1 MMMTQLM
8 QRWQQVSQYL
18 ADWSDSLLAAENTLQ
33 QKDKVYNWQ
42 AWLLPTLLGLLFA
55 LQNPLLYGMAPAYDA
70 SLFATMGK
78 MWADGAVLYRDMI
91 DIKGPVIFLL
101 DAIGYAIGGFQGI
114 WLLETVLL
122 IWGLNALYRTLAL
135 WGIAPLSRLAGMLAW
150 LFLYAYRYYYGNMTE
165 DYTFSLGLIAQYHF
179 VRMLLA
185 ERFRWQDAVIP
196 AVTFGLIAMLRMN
209 NAAMWC
215 GYYLALF
222 VYWAWQRRWQD
233 ALKLTISG
241 VAGLLVITLPLLAYF
256 VWHGVLS
263 DFWFYS
269 FGIFFGSSYG
279 SGHSLM
285 VGFLGLARTGLLL
298 LLPVFIA
305 VVWQQQR
312 SADNS
317 RPWGILLATQ
327 LTGIVMGIV
336 ANSVSGHTYEHYEI
350 LFFTFAMLVLPV
362 VIQAARSG
370 GLTGQ
375 IGCRHIQQAGV
386 LTLLLVIGYLL
397 AQHIIFTWSRFE
409 SPLPK
414 LTYELLVS
422 LTASVITTAVLV
434 GIWFVT
440 RSRRLYLPAMS
451 LLVLLTVLMVVL
463 PLARGLTKGR
473 PFDEV
478 SGQMVEYIKANTGY
492 DDLIWV
498 DGVIPQYYVWTE
510 RRPASSYL
518 FFDNVTPPYDVRTRM
533 MDDLKRNK
541 PKFIIVKLT
550 RMEKVMS
557 GKDRDSTPSFTA
569 YYNYIQEAYQ
579 PVSAELPRL
588 YQLK

>member
-1 MMMTQLM
+1 MMTQLM
-8 QRWQQVSQYL
+8 QRWQQASQYL
-18 ADWSDSLLAAENTLQ
+18 ADWHDSLLAAENSLQ
-33 QKDKVYNWQ
+33 QKDKIYNWQ
-42 AWLLPTLLGLLFA
+42 AWLFPTLLGLLFA

-78 MWADGAVLYRDMI
+78 MWADGSVLYRNMI

-101 DAIGYAIGGFQGI
+101 DAVGYAIGGFQGI

-165 DYTFSLGLIAQYHF
+165 DYTFCLGLIAQYHF

-185 ERFRWQDAVIP
+185 ERFRWQDAAIP

-215 GYYLALF
+215 GYYLTLF
-222 VYWAWQRRWQD
+222 IYWAWQRRWQD
-233 ALKLTISG
+233 AIKLTISG
-241 VAGLLVITLPLLAYF
+241 VIGILLTAVPLLAYF

-269 FGIFFGSSYG
+269 FGIFFGNSYG

-298 LLPVFIA
+298 LLPVFIG

-312 SADNS
+312 VADNT
-317 RPWGILLATQ
+317 RPWHILLASQ
-327 LTGIVMGIV
+327 LVGLVMGIV

-350 LFFTFAMLVLPV
+350 LFFTSAILILPIVL
-362 VIQAARSG
+362 QAARSG
-370 GLTGQ
+370 GVDKQ
-375 IGCRHIQQAGV
+375 IGCRHLQLAGIVTLV
-386 LTLLLVIGYLL
+386 LLIGYLL

-409 SPLPK
+409 SPIPK

-422 LTASVITTAVLV
+422 LAASVVVTIVLAIV
-434 GIWFVT
+434 WVVT
-440 RSRRLYLPAMS
+440 RSRQLYLPAMTG
-451 LLVLLTVLMVVL
+451 LVVLALLMVVL
-463 PLARGLTKGR
+463 PIGRGLTKGR
-473 PFDEV
+473 PFDDV
-478 SGQMVEYIKANTGY
+478 SAQMVEYIKSHTSY

-498 DGVIPQYYVWTE
+498 DGIIPQYYVWTE

-518 FFDNVTPPYDVRTRM
+518 FFDNVTPPYDVRARM

-557 GKDRDSTPSFTA
+557 GKDNDSTPSFMA
-569 YYNYIQEAYQ
+569 YYNYINEAYQ
-579 PVSAELPRL
+579 PVSADLPRL
-588 YQLK
+588 YQLKQ

>member
-1 MMMTQLM
+1 MMTQLM
-8 QRWQQVSQYL
+8 QRWQQASQYL
-18 ADWSDSLLAAENTLQ
+18 ADWHDSLLAAENSLQ
-33 QKDKVYNWQ
+33 QKDKIYNWQ
-42 AWLLPTLLGLLFA
+42 AWLFPTLLGLLFA

-78 MWADGAVLYRDMI
+78 MWADGSVLYRDMI

-101 DAIGYAIGGFQGI
+101 DAVGYAIGGFQGI

-165 DYTFSLGLIAQYHF
+165 DYTFCLGLIAQYHF

-185 ERFRWQDAVIP
+185 ERFRWQDAAIP

-215 GYYLALF
+215 GYYLTLF
-222 VYWAWQRRWQD
+222 IYWAWQRRWQD
-233 ALKLTISG
+233 AIKLTISG
-241 VAGLLVITLPLLAYF
+241 VIGILLTAVPLLAYF

-269 FGIFFGSSYG
+269 FGIFFGNSYG

-298 LLPVFIA
+298 LLPVFIG

-312 SADNS
+312 VADNT
-317 RPWGILLATQ
+317 RPWHILLASQ
-327 LTGIVMGIV
+327 LVGLVMGIV

-350 LFFTFAMLVLPV
+350 LFFTSAILILPIVL
-362 VIQAARSG
+362 QAARSG
-370 GLTGQ
+370 GVDKQ
-375 IGCRHIQQAGV
+375 IGCRHLQLAGIV
-386 LTLLLVIGYLL
+386 TLLLLIGYLL

-409 SPLPK
+409 SPIPK

-422 LTASVITTAVLV
+422 LAASFVVTIVLAIV
-434 GIWFVT
+434 WVVT
-440 RSRRLYLPAMS
+440 RSRQLYLPAMTG
-451 LLVLLTVLMVVL
+451 LVVLALLMVVL
-463 PLARGLTKGR
+463 PIGRGLTKGR
-473 PFDEV
+473 PFDDV
-478 SGQMVEYIKANTGY
+478 SAQMVEYIKSHTGY

-498 DGVIPQYYVWTE
+498 DGIIPQYYVWTE

-518 FFDNVTPPYDVRTRM
+518 FFDNVTPPYDVRARM

-557 GKDRDSTPSFTA
+557 GKDKDSTPSFMA
-569 YYNYIQEAYQ
+569 YYNYINEAYQ
-579 PVSAELPRL
+579 PVSADLPRL
-588 YQLK
+588 YQLKQ

>member
-1 MMMTQLM
+1 MTQLM
-8 QRWQQVSQYL
+8 QRWQQASQYL
-18 ADWSDSLLAAENTLQ
+18 ADWRDSLLAAEASLQ
-33 QKDKVYNWQ
+33 QQDHARNWQ

-78 MWADGAVLYRDMI
+78 MWADGGVLYRDMI

-101 DAIGYAIGGFQGI
+101 DAVGYAIGGFQGI
-114 WLLETVLL
+114 WLLETALL

-150 LFLYAYRYYYGNMTE
+150 MCLYAYRYYYGNMTE
-165 DYTFSLGLIAQYHF
+165 DYTFCFSLIAQYYF

-185 ERFRWQDAVIP
+185 TRFRWQDAVIP

-222 VYWAWQRRWQD
+222 IYWAWQRRWQD

-241 VAGLLVITLPLLAYF
+241 VAGLLCVTLPLLAYF
-256 VWHGVLS
+256 VWHGVLG

-269 FGIFFGSSYG
+269 FGIFFGNSYG

-285 VGFLGLARTGLLL
+285 VGFLGLARTGLLI
-298 LLPVFIA
+298 LLPVFMGL
-305 VVWQQQR
+305 VWQQLRQ
-312 SADNS
+312 SGND
-317 RPWGILLATQ
+317 RPWGALLGMQ
-327 LTGIVMGIV
+327 LSGIVLGIV

-350 LFFTFAMLVLPV
+350 LFFSFAILLLPM

-370 GLTGQ
+370 GLAEQ
-375 IGCRHIQQAGV
+375 FGCRYMQWAGS
-386 LTLLLVIGYLL
+386 LTLLVLLGYLL

-409 SPLPK
+409 SPIPK

-422 LTASVITTAVLV
+422 LAAGVAATIVLA
-434 GIWFVT
+434 GAWFIT
-440 RSRRLYLPAMS
+440 RSRQLYLPAMS
-451 LLVLLTVLMVVL
+451 LLVVMAIFMLVL
-463 PLARGLTKGR
+463 PIERGLTKGR

-478 SGQMVEYIKANTGY
+478 SAQMVDYVRQNSGY
-492 DDLIWV
+492 DDLLWV

-510 RRPASSYL
+510 RRPASAYL
-518 FFDNVTPPYDVRTRM
+518 YFDNVTPPYDVRARM
-533 MDDLKRNK
+533 MEDLKLNK

-550 RMEKVMS
+550 RMEKVLS
-557 GKDRDSTPSFTA
+557 GKDKDSTPSFIA
-569 YYNYIQEAYQ
+569 YYNYINEAYQ
-579 PVSAELPRL
+579 PVSPELPRL

>member
-1 MMMTQLM
+1 MMTQLM
-8 QRWQQVSQYL
+8 QRWQQASQYL
-18 ADWSDSLLAAENTLQ
+18 ADWHDSLLAAENSLQ
-33 QKDKVYNWQ
+33 QKDKIYNWQ
-42 AWLLPTLLGLLFA
+42 AWLFPTLLGLLFA

-78 MWADGAVLYRDMI
+78 MWADGSVLYRDMI

-101 DAIGYAIGGFQGI
+101 DAVGYAIGGFQGI

-165 DYTFSLGLIAQYHF
+165 DYTFCLGLIAQYHF

-185 ERFRWQDAVIP
+185 ERFRWQDAAIP

-215 GYYLALF
+215 GYYLTLF
-222 VYWAWQRRWQD
+222 IYWAWQRRWQD
-233 ALKLTISG
+233 AIKLTISG
-241 VAGLLVITLPLLAYF
+241 VIGILLTAVPLLAYF

-269 FGIFFGSSYG
+269 FGIFFGNSYG

-298 LLPVFIA
+298 LLPVFIG

-312 SADNS
+312 VADNT
-317 RPWGILLATQ
+317 RPWHILLASQ
-327 LTGIVMGIV
+327 LVGLVMGIV

-350 LFFTFAMLVLPV
+350 LFFTSAILILPIVL
-362 VIQAARSG
+362 QAARSG
-370 GLTGQ
+370 GVDKQ
-375 IGCRHIQQAGV
+375 IGCRHLQLAGIVTLV
-386 LTLLLVIGYLL
+386 LLIGYLL

-409 SPLPK
+409 SPIPK

-422 LTASVITTAVLV
+422 LAASVVVTIVLAIV
-434 GIWFVT
+434 WVVT
-440 RSRRLYLPAMS
+440 RSRQLYLPAMTG
-451 LLVLLTVLMVVL
+451 LVVLALLMVVL
-463 PLARGLTKGR
+463 PIGRGLTKGR
-473 PFDEV
+473 PFDDV
-478 SGQMVEYIKANTGY
+478 SAQMVEYIKSHTSY

-498 DGVIPQYYVWTE
+498 DGIIPQYYVWTE

-518 FFDNVTPPYDVRTRM
+518 FFDNVTPPYDVRARM

-557 GKDRDSTPSFTA
+557 GKDNDSTPSFMA
-569 YYNYIQEAYQ
+569 YYNYINEAYQ
-579 PVSAELPRL
+579 PVSADLPRL
-588 YQLK
+588 YQLKQ

>member
-1 MMMTQLM
+1 MMTQLM
-8 QRWQQVSQYL
+8 QRWQQASQYL
-18 ADWSDSLLAAENTLQ
+18 ADWHDSLLAAENSLQ
-33 QKDKVYNWQ
+33 QKDKIYNWQ
-42 AWLLPTLLGLLFA
+42 AWLFPTLLGLLFA

-78 MWADGAVLYRDMI
+78 MWADGSVLYRDMI

-101 DAIGYAIGGFQGI
+101 DAVGYAIGGFQGI

-165 DYTFSLGLIAQYHF
+165 DYTFCLGLIAQYHF

-185 ERFRWQDAVIP
+185 ERFRWQDAAIP

-215 GYYLALF
+215 GYYLTLF
-222 VYWAWQRRWQD
+222 IYWAWQRRWQD
-233 ALKLTISG
+233 AIKLTISG
-241 VAGLLVITLPLLAYF
+241 VIGILLTAVPLLAYF

-269 FGIFFGSSYG
+269 FGIFFGNSYG

-298 LLPVFIA
+298 LLPVFIG

-312 SADNS
+312 VADNT
-317 RPWGILLATQ
+317 RPWHILLASQ
-327 LTGIVMGIV
+327 LVGLVMGIV

-350 LFFTFAMLVLPV
+350 LFFTSAILILPIVL
-362 VIQAARSG
+362 QAARSG
-370 GLTGQ
+370 GVDKQ
-375 IGCRHIQQAGV
+375 IGCRHLQLAGIVTLV
-386 LTLLLVIGYLL
+386 LLIGYLL

-409 SPLPK
+409 SPIPK

-422 LTASVITTAVLV
+422 LAASVVVTIVLAIV
-434 GIWFVT
+434 WVVT
-440 RSRRLYLPAMS
+440 RSRQLYLPAMTG
-451 LLVLLTVLMVVL
+451 LVVLALLMVVL
-463 PLARGLTKGR
+463 PIGRGLTKGR
-473 PFDEV
+473 PFDDV
-478 SGQMVEYIKANTGY
+478 SAQMVEYIKSHTGY

-498 DGVIPQYYVWTE
+498 DGIIPQYYVWTE

-518 FFDNVTPPYDVRTRM
+518 FFDNVTPPYDVRARM

-557 GKDRDSTPSFTA
+557 GKDNDSTPSFMA
-569 YYNYIQEAYQ
+569 YYNYINEAYQ
-579 PVSAELPRL
+579 PVSADLPRL
-588 YQLK
+588 YQLKQ